1 MMLWLS
7 SGRKG
12 FDHFEAPDKAALE
25 KGFKE
30 ELIKMLQHENKL
42 RMSEEWIA
50 KMEEEVISMQTTSP
64 LAGYSFKHE
73 SPVMRALQTE
83 VVKEF
88 GYTSDE
94 DIEAAIMRIR
104 SALATWAPRG
114 AGEEIKNAAN
124 YLKFNRVAQTELKVG
139 DAMDMDNVTLFQL
152 SDGDEYDAKGSETSL
167 SDVVSGKDGALTVLL
182 SVSVT

>member
-1 MMLWLS
+1 ML
-7 SGRKG
+7 K
-12 FDHFEAPDKAALE
+12 
-25 KGFKE
+25 
-30 ELIKMLQHENKL
+30 HENKL

-50 KMEEEVISMQTTSP
+50 KMEEEIVSMQKTSP

-83 VVKEF
+83 VAKEF

-104 SALATWAPRG
+104 SALATYAQDSV
-114 AGEEIKNAAN
+114 AAEEIKNAAN
-124 YLKFNRVAQTELKVG
+124 YLRYNRVAKG
-139 DAMDMDNVTLFQL
+139 DFEVSDALDMDNIKLYRL
-152 SDGDEYDAKGSETSL
+152 GDGDEHDAKSSEMSQTSL
-167 SDVVSGKDGALTVLL
+167 VEAVNGERGALTVLL